1 MKLTQTLAAVVL
13 ASVTGLTFAAETSAP
28 AAPAPAA
35 ATKDAAKPAKHHKHH
50 AKKDAAAKKDEAA
63 TPAK

>member
-13 ASVTGLTFAAETSAP
+13 ASVTGLSFAAEAAAP
-28 AAPAPAA
+28 ATPAPAA
-35 ATKDAAKPAKHHKHH
+35 KEAAKPAKHHKHH
-50 AKKDAAAKKDEAA
+50 AKKEGVAKKEEAA